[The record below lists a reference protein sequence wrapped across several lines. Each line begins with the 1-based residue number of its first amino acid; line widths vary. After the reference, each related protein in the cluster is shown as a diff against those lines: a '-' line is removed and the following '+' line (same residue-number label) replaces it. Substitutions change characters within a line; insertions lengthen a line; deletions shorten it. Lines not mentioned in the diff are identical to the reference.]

1 VNATQATID
10 LDDTEG
16 LLAADR
22 DGLLRAASTAGAQV
36 RAAAAALDE
45 GALDL
50 VRGDDRPPRTT
61 IWVAGRGNAETAG
74 TMLAATLGSW
84 AAAPILVAAEAPPWI
99 GALDALIVAGD
110 DPGDPALVGA
120 AASGVRR
127 GARVVV
133 AAPYQG
139 PLRDSTAGRVAV
151 LEPRLPVPDEFGLCR
166 YLAAGLAAF
175 QSVDPKLRTDFHIDL
190 AALADE
196 LDAEALR
203 NSASREVFTNP
214 AKALVERMSRRRVV
228 LAGDCAATL
237 ALARHG
243 CSVLLRIAHQVTAAT
258 GLADALVALRAVANS
273 GFADPVEALFHD
285 EEIDGPVAE
294 RLRVLALTLDAE
306 RTVVASR
313 VAQLDDVDL
322 VGAEDVPEGPDV
334 SAAPV
339 DAQRAEQQ
347 LAILAVRLE
356 MAAVYLRLVRG

>member
-1 VNATQATID
+1 MNSTQATID

-22 DGLLRAASTAGAQV
+22 EGLLRAASMAGAQV

-45 GALDL
+45 GALDP
-50 VRGDDRPPRTT
+50 VRGVDRPRTV
-61 IWVAGRGNAETAG
+61 IWVAGRGTAETAG
-74 TMLAATLGSW
+74 TMLAATSGG
-84 AAAPILVAAEAPPWI
+84 APVPVVIAAEAPPWI
-99 GALDALIVAGD
+99 GALDMLVVAGD

-120 AASGVRR
+120 AASAVRR

-133 AAPYQG
+133 AAPYDG
-139 PLRDSTAGRVAV
+139 PLRDATAGRAAV
-151 LEPRLPVPDEFGLCR
+151 MEPRLPVADGFGLCR
-166 YLAAGLAAF
+166 YLAVGLAVL
-175 QSVDPKLRTDFHIDL
+175 QSVDPKLRVDL

-214 AKALVERMSRRRVV
+214 AKALVERMSRRRLV

-237 ALARHG
+237 TLARHG
-243 CSVLLRIAHQVTAAT
+243 CTVLLRTAHEVAAAT
-258 GLADALVALRAVANS
+258 GLTDALLALHAGAGA
-273 GFADPVEALFHD
+273 GFADPTEALFHD
-285 EEIDGPVAE
+285 EEIDGPIAE

-313 VAQLDDVDL
+313 IAQFDDVDI
-322 VGAEDVPEGPDV
+322 VGAEDVPDLPDGRR
-334 SAAPV
+334 ALPG
-339 DAQRAEQQ
+339 AQRVEQQ
-347 LAILAVRLE
+347 LGILAVRLE

>member
-1 VNATQATID
+1 
-10 LDDTEG
+10 
-16 LLAADR
+16 
-22 DGLLRAASTAGAQV
+22 
-36 RAAAAALDE
+36 
-45 GALDL
+45 
-50 VRGDDRPPRTT
+50 
-61 IWVAGRGNAETAG
+61 
-74 TMLAATLGSW
+74 
-84 AAAPILVAAEAPPWI
+84 PIVVAAEAPPWI
-99 GALDALIVAGD
+99 GPLDVLIVAGA

-133 AAPYQG
+133 AAPYDG
-139 PLRDSTAGRVAV
+139 PLREATAGRAAIMD
-151 LEPRLPVPDEFGLCR
+151 PRLPVADEFGLCR
-166 YLAAGLAAF
+166 YLAAGLAAL
-175 QSVDPKLRTDFHIDL
+175 QSVDPKLRVDL

-243 CSVLLRIAHQVTAAT
+243 SSVLLRIAHQVTAAT
-258 GLADALVALRAVANS
+258 GLADALVALHTVADS
-273 GFADPVEALFHD
+273 GSLDSEEALFHD
-285 EEIDGPVAE
+285 EQIDGPVAE

-306 RTVVASR
+306 RTVVTSR
-313 VAQLDDVDL
+313 VAHLDDVDI
-322 VGAEDVPEGPDV
+322 VGAEDVPEGPGA
-334 SAAPV
+334 SSAPV
-339 DAQRAEQQ
+339 GVQGAEQQ

>member
-10 LDDTEG
+10 LDDTQA

-22 DGLLRAASTAGAQV
+22 GGLLRAASTAGAQV

-45 GALDL
+45 GALDAF
-50 VRGDDRPPRTT
+50 RGDDRPRAV
-61 IWVAGRGNAETAG
+61 IWVAERGTAETAG

-84 AAAPILVAAEAPPWI
+84 AAAPIVVVSEAPPWI
-99 GALDALIVAGD
+99 GALDVLIVAGD

-139 PLRDSTAGRVAV
+139 PLRDTTAGRVAV
-151 LEPRLPVPDEFGLCR
+151 MEPRLPVPDGFGLCR
-166 YLAAGLAAF
+166 YLAAGLAAL
-175 QSVDPKLRTDFHIDL
+175 QSVDPKLRVDL
-190 AALADE
+190 AVLADE

-203 NSASREVFTNP
+203 NGATREVFTNP

-228 LAGDCAATL
+228 LAGDCTATL

-243 CSVLLRIAHQVTAAT
+243 SGVLLRIAHQVAAAA
-258 GLADALVALRAVANS
+258 GLADALVALHAVAES
-273 GFADPVEALFHD
+273 GSVDPVEALFHD

-294 RLRVLALTLDAE
+294 RLRVLALTLDSE

-313 VAQLDDVDL
+313 VAQLDDVDI
-322 VGAEDVPEGPDV
+322 VGAEDVPDGPDDNSV
-334 SAAPV
+334 PV
-339 DAQRAEQQ
+339 GAQRAEQQ
-347 LAILAVRLE
+347 LAILALRLE